1 MSAGFSEA
9 RCAQL
14 AKREGVSFYT
24 AAKMMG
30 AKGARRRREKR
41 AQEVNARCE
50 ARKPKKLPWWLQDAF

>member
-1 MSAGFSEA
+1 MSAGFNEA

-30 AKGARRRREKR
+30 TKGARKRREKR
-41 AQEVNARCE
+41 AQEINAKWE
-50 ARKPKKLPWWLQDAF
+50 ARKPPPWWLRDAF